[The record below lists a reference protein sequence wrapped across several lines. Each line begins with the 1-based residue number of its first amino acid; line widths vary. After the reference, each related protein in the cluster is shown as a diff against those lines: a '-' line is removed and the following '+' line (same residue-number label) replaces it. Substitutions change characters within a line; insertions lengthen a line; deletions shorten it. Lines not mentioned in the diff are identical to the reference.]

1 MAAYDH
7 CVGLAAPSSASPA
20 RLVMDVSGH
29 PKARSCHGLVV
40 LFDPEVLVAGP
51 VAIARERLYECA

>member
-1 MAAYDH
+1 
-7 CVGLAAPSSASPA
+7 
-20 RLVMDVSGH
+20 MDVSGH